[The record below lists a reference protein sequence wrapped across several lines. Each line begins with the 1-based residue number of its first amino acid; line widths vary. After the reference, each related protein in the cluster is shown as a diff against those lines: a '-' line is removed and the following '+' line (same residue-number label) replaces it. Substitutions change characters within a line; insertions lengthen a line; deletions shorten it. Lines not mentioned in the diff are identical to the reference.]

1 MVFLMRLLI
10 FKQTR
15 STSYFY
21 TKRAHSMN
29 NINFLKIDISL
40 VWTVYTS
47 IYTYYLSVLTVSVF
61 MQTQPAPSQLYQHL
75 HLLRPTVAA
84 FIYTSRCVQLCQHL
98 HLSKLYQYLRRL
110 PKCPGWISIY
120 NYILLKLS

>member
-1 MVFLMRLLI
+1 MDFSNGFPDAQAG

-21 TKRAHSMN
+21 TKRAHSIN
-29 NINFLKIDISL
+29 NRNFQKIDISL

-75 HLLRPTVAA
+75 HLLPTVAA

-98 HLSKLYQYLRRL
+98 HLSKLY
-110 PKCPGWISIY
+110 
-120 NYILLKLS
+120 